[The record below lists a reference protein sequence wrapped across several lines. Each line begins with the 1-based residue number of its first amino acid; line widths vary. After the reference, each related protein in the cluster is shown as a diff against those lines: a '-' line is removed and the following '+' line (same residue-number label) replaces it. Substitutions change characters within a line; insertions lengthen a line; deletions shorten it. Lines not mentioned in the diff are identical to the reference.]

1 MLSKFAEAVNRHD
14 QGLCPDVWFVDPEQP
29 CETFKFPDGN
39 FLAPHLV
46 EGNKKVYARPGFKVW
61 RSQPG
66 RVYTGVAPNGK
77 AVSEELATSCFIH
90 GGKLRLKRGQ
100 THWGETYNG
109 PFGLA
114 SDDARGK
121 ELLVKQQANS
131 AMILPSQWANPLFRK
146 SFPAFCG
153 MNDWFRDYVNNTFVG
168 NVPYRSAM
176 PHIRPFCSYQ
186 YVLFLGAIGAIEGGD
201 WRCSSWGTQVH
212 QT

>member
-1 MLSKFAEAVNRHD
+1 MSLSVLRMEKAMILSKFAEAVNRHD
-14 QGLCPDVWFVDPEQP
+14 QGLCLDVWFVDPERP
-29 CETFKFPDGN
+29 CETFKFPGRRQFSGTKRCMPDLVLKFGVRS
-39 FLAPHLV
+39 LA
-46 EGNKKVYARPGFKVW
+46 
-61 RSQPG
+61 G

-109 PFGLA
+109 PFELA
-114 SDDARGK
+114 NDDARGK

-153 MNDWFRDYVNNTFVG
+153 MND
-168 NVPYRSAM
+168 
-176 PHIRPFCSYQ
+176 
-186 YVLFLGAIGAIEGGD
+186 
-201 WRCSSWGTQVH
+201 
-212 QT
+212 

>member
-1 MLSKFAEAVNRHD
+1 MEVVGATEKHAPGNVSLSVLRMEKAMMLSKFAEAVNRHD
-14 QGLCPDVWFVDPEQP
+14 QGLCPDVWFVDPERP

-46 EGNKKVYARPGFKVW
+46 ERNKKVYARPGFKAW

-109 PFGLA
+109 PFELA

-121 ELLVKQQANS
+121 ELLVK
-131 AMILPSQWANPLFRK
+131 
-146 SFPAFCG
+146 
-153 MNDWFRDYVNNTFVG
+153 
-168 NVPYRSAM
+168 
-176 PHIRPFCSYQ
+176 
-186 YVLFLGAIGAIEGGD
+186 
-201 WRCSSWGTQVH
+201 SSRRIVR
-212 QT
+212 